1 MPNVV
6 EISQEKSDMV
16 RVLSGYGL
24 TQEQIASML
33 DISRNTLTKYYY
45 EELQKGKAQANSKV
59 AENLFKIATGNRN
72 GSVTAAI
79 FWLKCQAGWK
89 DTAVLE
95 VINADT
101 DESRFAKLVE
111 NIRDSKLDRKE
122 SDDTTH

>member
-1 MPNVV
+1 MPKVV
-6 EISQEKSDMV
+6 EKSEEKSNMV

-33 DISRNTLTKYYY
+33 SISRNTLTKYYY
-45 EELQKGKAQANSKV
+45 EELQMGKAQANSKV
-59 AENLFKIATGNRN
+59 AENLFKIATSSTN

-89 DTAVLE
+89 DTNVLE

-101 DESRFAKLVE
+101 DEKQFNRLIE
-111 NIRDSKLDRKE
+111 NIRDTKLNREE